1 MKKILL
7 ASLIGLAAVGCQN
20 STKTASNT
28 LPATGTGSSVTDVT
42 STPAYTAPAPTP
54 VQQPVIYDTPVTS
67 ATPSASE
74 TPVMASTS
82 GKSAKSGSAYKV
94 QKGDTLF
101 GIAKKTYGDGKQ
113 WKKIQAAN
121 PGLTASSLKVGQT
134 IQIP

>member
-20 STKTASNT
+20 NT
-28 LPATGTGSSVTDVT
+28 PSKSSSSSLPPMNSAVTDVS
-42 STPAYTAPAPTP
+42 STPAYTAPAPQP
-54 VQQPVIYDTPVTS
+54 VQQPVIYDTPVS
-67 ATPSASE
+67 STPASDS
-74 TPVMASTS
+74 PVLASTA
-82 GKSAKSGSAYKV
+82 GKMKSGSQYKV

-121 PGLTASSLKVGQT
+121 PGLTASTLKVGQT
-134 IQIP
+134 ITIP

>member
-20 STKTASNT
+20 STTKTAST
-28 LPATGTGSSVTDVT
+28 PANSPLDVT
-42 STPAYTAPAPTP
+42 AAATPSYAAPAPTP
-54 VQQPVIYDTPVTS
+54 VQQPVIYDTPAVS
-67 ATPSASE
+67 STPAMESPA
-74 TPVMASTS
+74 MASTS
-82 GKSAKSGSAYKV
+82 GSKTKSGSSYKV